1 MLGNLIYFDNAATT
15 RMDRRVLE
23 EMLPYLGNSYGN
35 ASSKYSIGYE
45 ARKAVSTARERVAA
59 LIGANPDEI
68 YFTSGA
74 TESNNIALKGTEGA
88 LITSKT
94 EHPSVLNTAFALKN
108 AGRPVALIKPDKT
121 GRIDTKSLEDIFAGT
136 AAGRMSQ
143 GLVSIMMVNNEL
155 GTENP
160 VSELAD
166 IAHSKGWLFHTDA
179 VQALGHVPIDV
190 AGIKADII
198 SASGHKLYGPKGTG
212 FLYIKRGVRIP
223 GLFNGGSQEREL
235 RPGTENVAGIV
246 GLGKACDIARLEAA
260 ETSRKEKEIG
270 KYIKE
275 QILSTIPDAV
285 QNGSGE
291 RILNFSFRGINGTS
305 LMLRLDM
312 EGICVSTGSACSIGK
327 EEISHVLQ
335 SIELEKALAEGSLR
349 ISIGKYNT
357 LDEAS
362 ILVDK
367 IRSLTE
373 ELRSLMTV

>member
-1 MLGNLIYFDNAATT
+1 MLGNLLYFDNAATT
-15 RMDRRVLE
+15 RMDERVLE
-23 EMLPYLGNSYGN
+23 EMLPYMRESYGN
-35 ASSKYSIGYE
+35 ASAKYSIGYE
-45 ARKAVSTARERVAA
+45 ARKAVNVARDRVAA

-74 TESNNIALKGTEGA
+74 TESNNIVLKGTDGA
-88 LITSKT
+88 LIASET
-94 EHPSVLNTAFALKN
+94 EHPSVLNTALSLKN
-108 AGRPVALIKPDKT
+108 TSRAVALLKPDAK
-121 GRIDTKSLEDIFAGT
+121 GKIDVKSLEDAFENT
-136 AAGRMSQ
+136 AAGRMSK
-143 GLVSIMMVNNEL
+143 GLVSVMYVNNEL

-160 VSELAD
+160 VAELAER
-166 IAHSKGWLFHTDA
+166 AHSHGWLFHTDA
-179 VQALGHVPIDV
+179 VQALGHEAVDV
-190 AGIKADII
+190 GSTKADFL

-246 GLGKACDIARLEAA
+246 GLGKACEIARLEAA
-260 ETSRKEKEIG
+260 ESSRKEKEIG

-275 QILSTIPDAV
+275 QIISTIPDAV
-285 QNGSGE
+285 QNGEGT

-327 EEISHVLQ
+327 EERSHVLR
-335 SIELEKALAEGSLR
+335 SIELENALAEGSLR

-357 LDEAS
+357 LDEAW

-367 IRSLTE
+367 IRALTE
-373 ELRSLMTV
+373 ELRNLMTV

>member
-1 MLGNLIYFDNAATT
+1 M
-15 RMDRRVLE
+15 R
-23 EMLPYLGNSYGN
+23 
-35 ASSKYSIGYE
+35 
-45 ARKAVSTARERVAA
+45 
-59 LIGANPDEI
+59 
-68 YFTSGA
+68 
-74 TESNNIALKGTEGA
+74 
-88 LITSKT
+88 
-94 EHPSVLNTAFALKN
+94 
-108 AGRPVALIKPDKT
+108 
-121 GRIDTKSLEDIFAGT
+121 
-136 AAGRMSQ
+136 
-143 GLVSIMMVNNEL
+143 VNNEL

-166 IAHSKGWLFHTDA
+166 IACSRGWLFHTDA